1 MGRKSETGG
10 VRAAGDARIQFT
22 FKFEGIRYRPTLLR
36 IPTEANLRRA
46 REQLTAMKAR
56 IATGTFSFAE
66 EFPDYL
72 HLSKVPRAGS
82 PRTCDQVFDDFLAH
96 CAARVAKNDM
106 ATVTFTSYRRVLAG
120 IWRPQLGARRFL
132 EVRYST
138 LVEIADRAD
147 WSKKS
152 YNNAISILRRAFKF
166 GHRDHPELH
175 DPTRQIKGA
184 RIQRKDRPIIDPFT
198 IHEAEVL
205 IAALHCDWGSAQGN
219 YDEFRFFT
227 GLRPSEQIALE
238 IYDFDGAR
246 GTLCVTKARVD
257 GNDKDATKTGDDR
270 KIALSP
276 RAIAVLKRQLALR
289 ARLKRA
295 GHIDHDHLFFKT
307 SGEPIRNLQYP
318 YARWRKTLAR
328 LSTVRYRKP
337 YCARHSSVSW
347 DLMTG
352 RSALWVAR
360 QHGHSIA
367 TMLRFYAA
375 WTDGALETDIEAIR
389 AAMASER
396 PAGRQTT
403 LPTRRFRKSRPM
415 VRAFEVESAPSIT
428 VAAPPFAS
436 GYASGH
442 GRPTAKC
449 SKPLRLNWRR
459 ERDSNPRWA
468 FDPYTLSRGAP
479 STTRPS
485 LRRSINLSRQRPS
498 GAIYHLSGSSAH
510 EAGCGPL
517 RRPGRIL
524 AATR

>member
-1 MGRKSETGG
+1 MGRRSKTGG
-10 VRAAGDARIQFT
+10 VAARGRERIQFT
-22 FKFEGIRYRPTLLR
+22 FKFEGTRYRPTLLTT
-36 IPTEANLRRA
+36 PTESNLRRA
-46 REQLTAMKAR
+46 REQLVAIKAR
-56 IATGTFSFAE
+56 IAAGTFSFAE
-66 EFPDYL
+66 EFPNYL

-96 CAARVAKNDM
+96 CTARVAKNNM
-106 ATVTFTSYRRVLAG
+106 ATVTFASYRRVLAG
-120 IWRPQLGARRFL
+120 VWRPQLGARRFL
-132 EVRYST
+132 DVRYST

-166 GHRDHPELH
+166 GYRDHPELH
-175 DPTRQIKGA
+175 DPTRQMKGA

-198 IHEAEVL
+198 IQEAEVL
-205 IAALHCDWGSAQGN
+205 IAALHCDWGAAQGN

-227 GLRPSEQIALE
+227 GLRPSEQIVLE
-238 IYDFDGAR
+238 VDDFDAAH

-289 ARLKRA
+289 TRLERA
-295 GHIDHDHLFFKT
+295 GQIDHDHIFFKA

-318 YARWRKTLAR
+318 YSRWRKTLAR
-328 LSTVRYRKP
+328 LRNVRYRKP

-375 WTDGALETDIEAIR
+375 WTDGALETDIAAIR
-389 AAMASER
+389 AAMARER
-396 PAGRQTT
+396 PTRGPKN
-403 LPTRRFRKSRPM
+403 LPTRRSRK
-415 VRAFEVESAPSIT
+415 
-428 VAAPPFAS
+428 VATN
-436 GYASGH
+436 G
-442 GRPTAKC
+442 
-449 SKPLRLNWRR
+449 
-459 ERDSNPRWA
+459 E
-468 FDPYTLSRGAP
+468 
-479 STTRPS
+479 S
-485 LRRSINLSRQRPS
+485 LRGGVRPVDHRP
-498 GAIYHLSGSSAH
+498 GAIVCQSICHWSRTANG
-510 EAGCGPL
+510 
-517 RRPGRIL
+517 
-524 AATR
+524 